1 MRRIN
6 IVNAPPGAVLA
17 RPLVDERGAFVLA
30 AGKALNSGT
39 RERLRERGFRYIYV
53 EDIGFEDLQV
63 QEPLEPQ
70 TYMRARIATRTMIE
84 QVREMEPLE
93 VPVEELNG
101 LAGDVCEE
109 LERIPPG
116 EGFLL
121 YPEWGSL
128 LDKRLAF
135 AVNAGVIAAIVGRA
149 IEGVSAARHLFVAAL
164 LQDLGLWRVER
175 AQEHVAVAKELLRSK
190 KDVSALVKAV
200 VTQHHERLDGSGYPA
215 GKTGEDIHPLARIMS
230 VVVAYLEMLSSGALP
245 HDAQEALM
253 GGAGAEFDAEAVRT
267 LMRHVPGYPVGTVV
281 RLSSGRHA
289 VVSDVGPAALNRPRV
304 RLLPSRYWRVGE
316 YPATDE
322 ELEQARAEMKELDL
336 AGHYSL
342 TVEAVVE

>member
-6 IVNAPPGAVLA
+6 IVNVPPGAVLA

-135 AVNAGVIAAIVGRA
+135 AVNVGVIAAIVGRA

-230 VVVAYLEMLSSGALP
+230 VVVAVLGNVEQRRVAARRG
-245 HDAQEALM
+245 
-253 GGAGAEFDAEAVRT
+253 GGADGRRRRGVRCGGGENAHET
-267 LMRHVPGYPVGTVV
+267 RA
-281 RLSSGRHA
+281 RLSRRDGGP
-289 VVSDVGPAALNRPRV
+289 VVQRTACGGERRRP
-304 RLLPSRYWRVGE
+304 G
-316 YPATDE
+316 
-322 ELEQARAEMKELDL
+322 RAESDPVCVCCRADTGVSANTPPPTKSWNKP
-336 AGHYSL
+336 GPR
-342 TVEAVVE
+342 